1 MPTISG
7 PWAADALI
15 HIKALI
21 VHNIII
27 YTVYFVY
34 TVLLGLFSKSLIL
47 VKYFISSMIDVIMP
61 RNNHDSVEVL
71 TFLKKRGFMIL
82 HTQNIF
88 YMWESTTKNKR
99 IFIRPTNFTTLK
111 IYKKFFFFQIYIKIY
126 CFMRHGRVCQ
136 NSYQLTPWIYNSPDG
151 SSIVA
156 GNIMKKS
163 CQGLSPS
170 LGLLISLQRRKEL

>member
-34 TVLLGLFSKSLIL
+34 TALLGLFSKSLIL

-71 TFLKKRGFMIL
+71 W
-82 HTQNIF
+82 F
-88 YMWESTTKNKR
+88 YTH
-99 IFIRPTNFTTLK
+99 K
-111 IYKKFFFFQIYIKIY
+111 IYFICENQRQKINVSLLD
-126 CFMRHGRVCQ
+126 RPI
-136 NSYQLTPWIYNSPDG
+136 SQL
-151 SSIVA
+151 
-156 GNIMKKS
+156 
-163 CQGLSPS
+163 
-170 LGLLISLQRRKEL
+170 

>member
-21 VHNIII
+21 VHDIII

-71 TFLKKRGFMIL
+71 TFFKKRGFMIL

-111 IYKKFFFFQIYIKIY
+111 IYKKFFFFKY
-126 CFMRHGRVCQ
+126 
-136 NSYQLTPWIYNSPDG
+136 T
-151 SSIVA
+151 
-156 GNIMKKS
+156 
-163 CQGLSPS
+163 
-170 LGLLISLQRRKEL
+170 

>member
-34 TVLLGLFSKSLIL
+34 TILLGLFSTRSLIL

-71 TFLKKRGFMIL
+71 TFLKKKGVYDFTHTKYIL
-82 HTQNIF
+82 
-88 YMWESTTKNKR
+88 YVR
-99 IFIRPTNFTTLK
+99 IND
-111 IYKKFFFFQIYIKIY
+111 KK
-126 CFMRHGRVCQ
+126 
-136 NSYQLTPWIYNSPDG
+136 
-151 SSIVA
+151 
-156 GNIMKKS
+156 
-163 CQGLSPS
+163 
-170 LGLLISLQRRKEL
+170 

>member
-34 TVLLGLFSKSLIL
+34 TVLLSLFSKSLIL
-47 VKYFISSMIDVIMP
+47 VKYFISSVIDVIMP

-71 TFLKKRGFMIL
+71 TFLKKKGVYDFTHTKYIL
-82 HTQNIF
+82 
-88 YMWESTTKNKR
+88 YVR
-99 IFIRPTNFTTLK
+99 IND
-111 IYKKFFFFQIYIKIY
+111 KK
-126 CFMRHGRVCQ
+126 
-136 NSYQLTPWIYNSPDG
+136 
-151 SSIVA
+151 
-156 GNIMKKS
+156 
-163 CQGLSPS
+163 
-170 LGLLISLQRRKEL
+170 

>member
-34 TVLLGLFSKSLIL
+34 TILLGLFSKSLIL

-71 TFLKKRGFMIL
+71 TFLKKKGV
-82 HTQNIF
+82 
-88 YMWESTTKNKR
+88 YD
-99 IFIRPTNFTTLK
+99 FTHK
-111 IYKKFFFFQIYIKIY
+111 IYFICENQRQKINVSLLD
-126 CFMRHGRVCQ
+126 RPI
-136 NSYQLTPWIYNSPDG
+136 SQL
-151 SSIVA
+151 
-156 GNIMKKS
+156 
-163 CQGLSPS
+163 
-170 LGLLISLQRRKEL
+170 

>member
-7 PWAADALI
+7 PWAADTLI

-111 IYKKFFFFQIYIKIY
+111 IYKKFFF
-126 CFMRHGRVCQ
+126 
-136 NSYQLTPWIYNSPDG
+136 S
-151 SSIVA
+151 
-156 GNIMKKS
+156 NIHKDI
-163 CQGLSPS
+163 LLYETWTS
-170 LGLLISLQRRKEL
+170 LPE

>member
-99 IFIRPTNFTTLK
+99 ILDQFHNSKK
-111 IYKKFFFFQIYIKIY
+111 IYKKFFF
-126 CFMRHGRVCQ
+126 
-136 NSYQLTPWIYNSPDG
+136 S
-151 SSIVA
+151 
-156 GNIMKKS
+156 NIHKDI
-163 CQGLSPS
+163 LLYETWTS
-170 LGLLISLQRRKEL
+170 LPE

>member
-47 VKYFISSMIDVIMP
+47 VRYFISSMIDVIMP

-71 TFLKKRGFMIL
+71 TFLKKGVYDFTHTKYIL
-82 HTQNIF
+82 
-88 YMWESTTKNKR
+88 YVR
-99 IFIRPTNFTTLK
+99 IND
-111 IYKKFFFFQIYIKIY
+111 KK
-126 CFMRHGRVCQ
+126 
-136 NSYQLTPWIYNSPDG
+136 
-151 SSIVA
+151 
-156 GNIMKKS
+156 
-163 CQGLSPS
+163 
-170 LGLLISLQRRKEL
+170 

>member
-27 YTVYFVY
+27 YTVYFIY

-71 TFLKKRGFMIL
+71 TFFFKKKGVYDFTHTKYIL
-82 HTQNIF
+82 
-88 YMWESTTKNKR
+88 YVR
-99 IFIRPTNFTTLK
+99 IND
-111 IYKKFFFFQIYIKIY
+111 KK
-126 CFMRHGRVCQ
+126 
-136 NSYQLTPWIYNSPDG
+136 
-151 SSIVA
+151 
-156 GNIMKKS
+156 
-163 CQGLSPS
+163 
-170 LGLLISLQRRKEL
+170 

>member
-27 YTVYFVY
+27 YTVYFVS

-71 TFLKKRGFMIL
+71 TFKKKGRL
-82 HTQNIF
+82 WF
-88 YMWESTTKNKR
+88 YTH
-99 IFIRPTNFTTLK
+99 K
-111 IYKKFFFFQIYIKIY
+111 IYFICENQRQKIN
-126 CFMRHGRVCQ
+126 V
-136 NSYQLTPWIYNSPDG
+136 
-151 SSIVA
+151 
-156 GNIMKKS
+156 
-163 CQGLSPS
+163 S
-170 LGLLISLQRRKEL
+170 LLDRPI

>member
-47 VKYFISSMIDVIMP
+47 VKYFISSMIDVTMP

-71 TFLKKRGFMIL
+71 TFFKKGGL
-82 HTQNIF
+82 WF
-88 YMWESTTKNKR
+88 YTH
-99 IFIRPTNFTTLK
+99 K
-111 IYKKFFFFQIYIKIY
+111 IYFICENQRQKINVSLLD
-126 CFMRHGRVCQ
+126 RPI
-136 NSYQLTPWIYNSPDG
+136 SQL
-151 SSIVA
+151 
-156 GNIMKKS
+156 
-163 CQGLSPS
+163 
-170 LGLLISLQRRKEL
+170 

>member
-34 TVLLGLFSKSLIL
+34 TLLLGLFSKSLIL

-71 TFLKKRGFMIL
+71 TFLKKKGVYDL
-82 HTQNIF
+82 TH
-88 YMWESTTKNKR
+88 
-99 IFIRPTNFTTLK
+99 K
-111 IYKKFFFFQIYIKIY
+111 IYFICENQRQKINVSLLD
-126 CFMRHGRVCQ
+126 RPI
-136 NSYQLTPWIYNSPDG
+136 SQL
-151 SSIVA
+151 
-156 GNIMKKS
+156 
-163 CQGLSPS
+163 
-170 LGLLISLQRRKEL
+170 

>member
-1 MPTISG
+1 MPTIRG
-7 PWAADALI
+7 PWAADTLI

-27 YTVYFVY
+27 YTVYFVD

-111 IYKKFFFFQIYIKIY
+111 IYKKFFF
-126 CFMRHGRVCQ
+126 
-136 NSYQLTPWIYNSPDG
+136 S
-151 SSIVA
+151 
-156 GNIMKKS
+156 NIHKDI
-163 CQGLSPS
+163 LLYETWTS
-170 LGLLISLQRRKEL
+170 LPE

>member
-27 YTVYFVY
+27 YTVYFVD

-61 RNNHDSVEVL
+61 RHNHDSVEVL
-71 TFLKKRGFMIL
+71 TFLKKKGVYDFTHTKYIL
-82 HTQNIF
+82 
-88 YMWESTTKNKR
+88 YVR
-99 IFIRPTNFTTLK
+99 IND
-111 IYKKFFFFQIYIKIY
+111 KK
-126 CFMRHGRVCQ
+126 
-136 NSYQLTPWIYNSPDG
+136 
-151 SSIVA
+151 
-156 GNIMKKS
+156 
-163 CQGLSPS
+163 
-170 LGLLISLQRRKEL
+170 

>member
-34 TVLLGLFSKSLIL
+34 TVLIGLFSKSLII

-88 YMWESTTKNKR
+88 YLWESTTKNKR

-111 IYKKFFFFQIYIKIY
+111 IYKKFFFFEY
-126 CFMRHGRVCQ
+126 
-136 NSYQLTPWIYNSPDG
+136 T
-151 SSIVA
+151 
-156 GNIMKKS
+156 
-163 CQGLSPS
+163 
-170 LGLLISLQRRKEL
+170 

>member
-15 HIKALI
+15 HIKAII

-71 TFLKKRGFMIL
+71 TFFKKKGGL
-82 HTQNIF
+82 WF
-88 YMWESTTKNKR
+88 YTH
-99 IFIRPTNFTTLK
+99 K
-111 IYKKFFFFQIYIKIY
+111 IYFICENQRQKINVSLLD
-126 CFMRHGRVCQ
+126 RPI
-136 NSYQLTPWIYNSPDG
+136 SQL
-151 SSIVA
+151 
-156 GNIMKKS
+156 
-163 CQGLSPS
+163 
-170 LGLLISLQRRKEL
+170 

>member
-34 TVLLGLFSKSLIL
+34 TILLGLFSTRSLIL

-71 TFLKKRGFMIL
+71 TFLKKKG
-82 HTQNIF
+82 
-88 YMWESTTKNKR
+88 
-99 IFIRPTNFTTLK
+99 
-111 IYKKFFFFQIYIKIY
+111 
-126 CFMRHGRVCQ
+126 
-136 NSYQLTPWIYNSPDG
+136 
-151 SSIVA
+151 
-156 GNIMKKS
+156 
-163 CQGLSPS
+163 GL
-170 LGLLISLQRRKEL
+170 

>member
-34 TVLLGLFSKSLIL
+34 TILLGLFSTRSLIL

-61 RNNHDSVEVL
+61 RNNHDSDEVL
-71 TFLKKRGFMIL
+71 TFFKKKGVYDFTHTKYIL
-82 HTQNIF
+82 
-88 YMWESTTKNKR
+88 YVR
-99 IFIRPTNFTTLK
+99 IND
-111 IYKKFFFFQIYIKIY
+111 KK
-126 CFMRHGRVCQ
+126 
-136 NSYQLTPWIYNSPDG
+136 
-151 SSIVA
+151 
-156 GNIMKKS
+156 
-163 CQGLSPS
+163 
-170 LGLLISLQRRKEL
+170 

>member
-1 MPTISG
+1 
-7 PWAADALI
+7 
-15 HIKALI
+15 
-21 VHNIII
+21 
-27 YTVYFVY
+27 
-34 TVLLGLFSKSLIL
+34 
-47 VKYFISSMIDVIMP
+47 MIDVIMP

-71 TFLKKRGFMIL
+71 TFFKKKRGFMIL

-99 IFIRPTNFTTLK
+99 IFIRPTNLTTLK

-156 GNIMKKS
+156 GNIRKKS

>member
-1 MPTISG
+1 MPTISR

-21 VHNIII
+21 VYNIII

-47 VKYFISSMIDVIMP
+47 VRYFISSMIDVIMP

-88 YMWESTTKNKR
+88 YMWESTIKNKR

-111 IYKKFFFFQIYIKIY
+111 IYKKVFFF
-126 CFMRHGRVCQ
+126 
-136 NSYQLTPWIYNSPDG
+136 S
-151 SSIVA
+151 
-156 GNIMKKS
+156 NIHKDI
-163 CQGLSPS
+163 LLYETWTS
-170 LGLLISLQRRKEL
+170 LPE

>member
-1 MPTISG
+1 MPTISR

-21 VHNIII
+21 VYNIII

-34 TVLLGLFSKSLIL
+34 TVLLGLFLKSLIL

-88 YMWESTTKNKR
+88 YMWESTIKNKR

-111 IYKKFFFFQIYIKIY
+111 IYKKVFFF
-126 CFMRHGRVCQ
+126 
-136 NSYQLTPWIYNSPDG
+136 S
-151 SSIVA
+151 
-156 GNIMKKS
+156 NIHKDI
-163 CQGLSPS
+163 LLYETWTS
-170 LGLLISLQRRKEL
+170 LPE

>member
-34 TVLLGLFSKSLIL
+34 TVLLGLFSKGLIL

-71 TFLKKRGFMIL
+71 TFFKKKGVYDFTHTKYIL
-82 HTQNIF
+82 
-88 YMWESTTKNKR
+88 YVR
-99 IFIRPTNFTTLK
+99 IND
-111 IYKKFFFFQIYIKIY
+111 KK
-126 CFMRHGRVCQ
+126 
-136 NSYQLTPWIYNSPDG
+136 
-151 SSIVA
+151 
-156 GNIMKKS
+156 
-163 CQGLSPS
+163 
-170 LGLLISLQRRKEL
+170 